1 MTDDLNLGN
10 EPATDTAD
18 RADERIVVAQATP
31 GAQPGAPGAAAQAV
45 ALQAPAAGQH
55 LVIPVQAGKAYQLTF
70 DPATAQAS
78 LKDGNLVLTFPNGGD
93 ITLQNFAQVNP
104 QLIFPDGTIVAG
116 NIVVAQIGGAA
127 EAMNLETA
135 AGPGAT
141 GGGNNVYNDD
151 LGDVIAG
158 LDPQDVI
165 PPTALQ
171 FPEPTP
177 SEEVLG
183 LLEEAAVV
191 AGCCDFVP
199 PELGTELFGT
209 DGNDF
214 LVGSNGG
221 DLFHGSGNT
230 DLYGGEPEVE
240 VQVGSSSGFDVL
252 VGHNGADTADYSDP
266 AFDDINADLGLFYL
280 PYFGFVGVAEKNFAE
295 GGEGFDVLLSID
307 NMVGSDVYD
316 GSDSIEGSE
325 GNNVID
331 GGEGDDSLYGDGGD
345 DVLDGGEGWDE
356 LNGGSDDEDGDT
368 VDYSDAPGAVVV
380 SLFDSKADEDGW
392 GSEDRLWNI
401 ENVIGSAYGDEI
413 EGSEGDNRL
422 EGRGGNDSIYGG
434 AGEDTLN
441 GGDGDDELDGGSSY
455 YCWDEEDDTVDYSD
469 APDAVAVSL
478 WAGKATGGAGNDT
491 LWNFEN
497 VIGSA
502 FDDYIEGNSDS
513 NALMGDFE
521 EFDGGYMAVGGYDLT
536 ASTALLQQAF
546 VLYNAGDFEGAEGAF
561 ADAFYSIALDEPNFT
576 YYGDHDSVEG
586 GDDTLVG
593 GYSTE
598 QGYCE
603 DGGEG
608 WNGDELYGDG
618 AVFAADENIYVDR
631 SLQQP
636 YDDGGASGGAADWI
650 EALGDDAFSILTNY
664 GGWYY
669 DHETGYLDGDIAM
682 WAGCD
687 TLIGGDDILYGDGE
701 FQGVGGDGNDTVAL
715 GAIGNDDLAGAWG
728 DGDYLVGDV
737 DEFLGGEYIA
747 SAYDDGVEGNVS
759 FTGGNDLM
767 IGGDDQLFGGN
778 DDFTY
783 AGEEY
788 YDYSSYY
795 YPYYP
800 WTYFQTSES
809 WGTNYDDS
817 EELFGDVNY
826 FSGAEWMEVYGGD
839 LLFECG
845 DDTFNGGNDLLFSG
859 DDTYLASH
867 SAGSYSIDYYYY
879 NQYDN
884 SYSWDNLSV
893 GGNEYLTG
901 DGAEGDLGED
911 FSVAGDW
918 LPVLV
923 EGPEG
928 SFIDWQFTGG
938 SATITGGND
947 SVAGGD
953 DVLLSGNDQF
963 IGGDW
968 GVQLLSEGGEGNP
981 GIPELNVENTT
992 WMVGDFS
999 DIDADENVSVYGGD
1013 LVFSGGNDT
1022 FTGGND
1028 TMDSGTDFI
1037 SAAYSGY
1044 SIPAVDGYDYS
1055 YAGGVDVE
1063 GLAVLF
1069 GDVEGFY
1076 GNEYFE
1082 IYGSDS
1088 EGDET
1093 NTADISGAN
1102 DVFTGGDDVMS
1113 GGGSFEGGEG
1123 SPYGLGS
1130 FIVGGDIVIGG
1141 EGGEGY
1147 YAAGLNTLVGDAG
1160 GADLGEDV
1168 YGDESYYGVSL
1179 NFSGGNDSFTGGDD
1193 DLFAGNHFVFSYGG
1207 SEPDPVAED
1216 DQCDG
1221 TGIQVDDGHVLI
1233 GDAGWVSAAE
1243 YFDGLTADTTIS
1255 GGNDTVTGG
1264 NDTIDA
1270 GVQLLV
1276 ADKDQA
1282 FGVTAES
1289 DLSNGSVAIN
1299 GLHYITGD
1307 IAYGDLGDEINEFYY
1322 ASLTFSGGNDV
1333 FTGGDDVISG
1343 GVVAAYGFGVSIGG
1357 GGSYPGEL
1365 GGAYSYSYDGQ
1376 LSRIFGD
1383 AEEIDAGEY
1392 LDEIEDSAS
1401 ATLSG
1406 GNDTITGGDD
1416 IIDGGGTFF
1425 YGTYGYSYAVVAE
1438 GVFVGIGDL
1447 NEIYGD
1453 AGWIGL
1459 DTDLNMSND
1468 AEVTLSGANDVF
1480 TGGDD
1485 DILAGNIGV
1494 YGTFVTVTGGHYVV
1508 GDAGEVY
1515 AGDSADVS
1523 DGDLVFSG
1531 GNDLITGGNDT
1542 LHGGFIGIDGGE
1554 AFETVTEQFLGGV
1567 LVDGAEGWFVGDV
1580 GYGGLDDRVSANDE
1594 STVDFSGGN
1603 DTLLGGDDL
1612 MYGTDIYSVVYDSYY
1627 YDTEVYGPGNRLF
1640 GDAISVYMS
1649 EHVSGENS
1657 DLTVS
1662 GGNDLFVGGN
1672 DTMYAGDVYD
1682 VFFGPKTDPVTAETL
1697 GCYWGQEKASSGAYM
1712 VGDAEYVNMGENV
1725 YLDYGSVDVSGGN
1738 DTVDGGD
1745 DLMFGSLRDDVLIG
1759 DVAEIRSGEYAEI
1772 YAYGGG
1778 STLTGGNDLFTGGN
1792 DTIDGGEGSDT
1803 LIGDVGSIQ
1812 ADGDFG
1818 ADTFTGG
1825 NDVLDGGEG
1834 SDWLVGDFVCVEG
1847 GEGDVFI
1854 GGNDTLT
1861 GDDEF
1866 SGWDDYFVF
1875 SMAYDTGDDVITD
1888 FEGSEG
1894 GGGDVLA
1901 FEHVV
1906 DLDSDG
1912 IDIED
1917 AVSSF
1922 SKSGDVVTLGLTN
1935 GGSITITDVNNAL
1948 NSLSDVDANSM
1959 INGA

>member
-10 EPATDTAD
+10 EPATETAD
-18 RADERIVVAQATP
+18 RADERIVVAQAAQ
-31 GAQPGAPGAAAQAV
+31 GAQGAAAAAAQAI

-55 LVIPVQAGKAYQLTF
+55 LVIPVQAGKAYRLTF

-93 ITLQNFAQVNP
+93 ITLQNFSQTSP

-135 AGPGAT
+135 AGPGAI

-177 SEEVLG
+177 TEEILG
-183 LLEEAAVV
+183 LLEEAAVE

-199 PELGTELFGT
+199 PALGVELSGT

-230 DLYGGEPEVE
+230 DLVFGGKE
-240 VQVGSSSGFDVL
+240 QVTEAIDASSSGFDVL
-252 VGHNGADTADYSDP
+252 MGHNGADTADYSDSVVSE
-266 AFDDINADLGLFYL
+266 IENADLGLFYL
-280 PYFGFVGVAEKNFAE
+280 PYFGFVGLVDKDIFE
-295 GGEGFDVLLSID
+295 GSEGFDILLSID
-307 NMVGSDVYD
+307 NIVGTDSSDD
-316 GSDSIEGSE
+316 IEGSE

-331 GGEGDDSLYGDGGD
+331 GGEGNDNLGGD
-345 DVLDGGEGWDE
+345 AGDDILDGGEGADDIF
-356 LNGGSDDEDGDT
+356 GGKGDDT
-368 VDYSDAPGAVVV
+368 ADYSDDPSGVTVNLASGSAT
-380 SLFDSKADEDGW
+380 DGW
-392 GSEDRLWNI
+392 GDEDYLESI

-422 EGRGGNDSIYGG
+422 EGRGGDDSIYGG
-434 AGEDTLN
+434 AGEDTVN
-441 GGDGDDELDGGSSY
+441 GGDGDDELDGGNAY
-455 YCWDEEDDTVDYSD
+455 YCWNNEDDTVDYSD
-469 APDAVAVSL
+469 APDAVVVSL
-478 WAGKATGGAGNDT
+478 WEGKATGGAGNDS

-536 ASTALLQQAF
+536 GPTALLQQAF
-546 VLYNAGDFEGAEGAF
+546 VLYNASGEGYEEF
-561 ADAFYSIALDEPNFT
+561 IEAFYSIALDPPNFT
-576 YYGDHDSVEG
+576 YYGDHDSFEG

-618 AVFAADENIYVDR
+618 VVFYGDEHIYVD
-631 SLQQP
+631 SYLNQP
-636 YDDGGASGGAADWI
+636 GYYGYGGGVGDWI
-650 EALGDDAFSILTNY
+650 GALGDEAFDIVTAY
-664 GGWYY
+664 GGYYY
-669 DHETGYLDGDIAM
+669 DSVTGYYDGDIAM
-682 WAGCD
+682 YAGCD
-687 TLIGGDDILYGDGE
+687 TLIGGDDVLYGDGF
-701 FQGVGGDGNDTVAL
+701 FQGVGGDGNDTVAAP
-715 GAIGNDDLAGAWG
+715 AIDGGEG

-737 DEFLGGEYIA
+737 DQFLGGEYIA
-747 SAYDDGVEGNVS
+747 SDGGEGVEGNVT
-759 FTGGNDLM
+759 FTGGNDVM

-788 YDYSSYY
+788 YDYNSYY

-800 WTYFQTSES
+800 WTYFQTWEN
-809 WGTNYDDS
+809 WGTNYDDD
-817 EELFGDVNY
+817 EELLGDVNR
-826 FSGAEWMEVYGGD
+826 FSGAEWMDVYGGD

-845 DDTFNGGNDLLFSG
+845 DDTFSGGNDLLFSG
-859 DDTYLASH
+859 DDTYFASH

-879 NQYDN
+879 DQYDN
-884 SYSWDNLSV
+884 SYSWNDLRA
-893 GGNEYLTG
+893 GGNEYLAG

-911 FSVAGDW
+911 FSVAGGW

-923 EGPEG
+923 EGGEG
-928 SFIDWQFTGG
+928 SFVDWQFTGG
-938 SATITGGND
+938 NATITGGND

-963 IGGDW
+963 IGGDF
-968 GVQLLSEGGEGNP
+968 GIRLTVGEDSQVP
-981 GIPELNVENTT
+981 VLNVENTT

-999 DIDADENVSVYGGD
+999 DINAGEDVSIYGGD

-1028 TMDSGTDFI
+1028 TLDSGTDFI
-1037 SAAYSGY
+1037 EAAYSGY
-1044 SIPAVDGYDYS
+1044 SIPAIDGYDYS
-1055 YAGGVDVE
+1055 YAGDVDVD
-1063 GLAVLF
+1063 GLAVLY

-1082 IYGSDS
+1082 IYGSDN
-1088 EGDET
+1088 EGEET

-1102 DVFTGGDDVMS
+1102 DVFVGGDDVMG

-1123 SPYGLGS
+1123 SFYGIAT
-1130 FIVGGDIVIGG
+1130 FIVGGDIAIDSEGS
-1141 EGGEGY
+1141 EGG
-1147 YAAGLNTLVGDAG
+1147 GLNTLIGDAG
-1160 GADLGEDV
+1160 GADLGEVV

-1193 DLFAGNHFVFSYGG
+1193 DLFGGNVFVFSYGG
-1207 SEPDPVAED
+1207 SEPDPEAEYD
-1216 DQCDG
+1216 YCDG
-1221 TGIQVDDGHVLI
+1221 AGIQVDGGHVLV
-1233 GDAGWVSAAE
+1233 GDAGWVGADE
-1243 YFDGLTADTTIS
+1243 NFDGLTADTTIS
-1255 GGNDTVTGG
+1255 GGNDTVAGG

-1270 GVQLLV
+1270 GLQLYV

-1282 FGVTAES
+1282 FGVTAE
-1289 DLSNGSVAIN
+1289 DQVAGGVDIN

-1307 IAYGDLGDEINEFYY
+1307 IAYGDLDEEIDEFYY

-1333 FTGGDDVISG
+1333 FTGGDDLISG
-1343 GVVAAYGFGVSIGG
+1343 GVTLAYGFGVSIGG
-1357 GGSYPGEL
+1357 Y
-1365 GGAYSYSYDGQ
+1365 YDDYYDYDGQ

-1383 AEEIDAGEY
+1383 ADGIYAGEY
-1392 LDEIEDSAS
+1392 LDEIEDDAS

-1416 IIDGGGTFF
+1416 VIDGGGTFF
-1425 YGTYGYSYAVVAE
+1425 YGSGGYGYSYAVVAE
-1438 GVFVGIGDL
+1438 GVFVNVGDL

-1453 AGWIGL
+1453 AGFIGL

-1468 AEVTLSGANDVF
+1468 AEVTLSGANDTFV
-1480 TGGDD
+1480 GGDD

-1494 YGTFVTVTGGHYVV
+1494 YGTFVTVNGGHYVV

-1515 AGDSADVS
+1515 AGDEASVS
-1523 DGDLVFSG
+1523 DGSLVFSG
-1531 GNDLITGGNDT
+1531 GNDLVQGGNDT
-1542 LHGGFIGIDGGE
+1542 IDGGFIGITTDYAYGGGG
-1554 AFETVTEQFLGGV
+1554 TIVEQISAGV
-1567 LVDGAEGWFVGDV
+1567 LVDGAEGWFVGDF
-1580 GYGGLDDRVSANDE
+1580 GYGGLDDRFWAEYE

-1612 MYGTDIYSVVYDSYY
+1612 IYGTHIYSYDSYY
-1627 YDTEVYGPGNRLF
+1627 YDTQVYGPGNRLF
-1640 GDAISVYMS
+1640 GDAVYVTMD
-1649 EHVSGENS
+1649 ENVSGNDS
-1657 DLTVS
+1657 DLTVT
-1662 GGNDLFVGGN
+1662 GGNDLFIGGN
-1672 DTMYAGDVYD
+1672 DTLFAGDVYGGY
-1682 VFFGPKTDPVTAETL
+1682 FGPVVEETTTQTL
-1697 GCYWGQEKASSGAYM
+1697 GCEWHSYVADDGAYL
-1712 VGDAEYVNMGENV
+1712 VGDAEEIDMGEELV
-1725 YLDYGSVDVSGGN
+1725 LDYGSVDFSGGN
-1738 DTVDGGD
+1738 DTVVGGN
-1745 DLMFGSLRDDVLIG
+1745 DLMYGSSRDDVMIG
-1759 DVAEIRSGEYAEI
+1759 DVAQLDSGEFDDLDAVEEV
-1772 YAYGGG
+1772 
-1778 STLTGGNDLFTGGN
+1778 SETGGNDLFTGGN

-1803 LIGDVGSIQ
+1803 LIGDVGEID
-1812 ADGDFG
+1812 ADADFG
-1818 ADTFTGG
+1818 SDTFIGG

-1834 SDWLVGDFVCVEG
+1834 MDWLVGDFVCVEG
-1847 GEGDVFI
+1847 GEGDI
-1854 GGNDTLT
+1854 ADASGGNDTLT
-1861 GDDEF
+1861 GDGEF
-1866 SGWDDYFVF
+1866 LGWTDHFVF
-1875 SMAYDTGDDVITD
+1875 SMDYDTGDDVITD

-1894 GGGDVLA
+1894 GGGNDVLA
-1901 FEHVV
+1901 FENVFDFNESGGAPDIDDV
-1906 DLDSDG
+1906 IADYIDG
-1912 IDIED
+1912 GTTDTI
-1917 AVSSF
+1917 V
-1922 SKSGDVVTLGLTN
+1922 LTN
-1935 GGSITITDVNNAL
+1935 GGTITLTDVYDAIAGVSDL
-1948 NSLSDVDANSM
+1948 NYT
-1959 INGA
+1959 INGV